1 MTTALPSP
9 STHAT
14 SGRTLRHLP
23 RGHPMAAG
31 LGLSRDCEGCALI
44 LDSGAFD
51 FDLGLIRP
59 AHLSSP
65 LTNHPLPAPQLQ
77 KAVGPEITKTDLVP
91 AFQNL
96 MKDCE
101 AEVRA
106 AASHK
111 VKGWCWRPHTA
122 SGRVS
127 AGPEGGPGLTFRPP
141 FPVRRIL

>member
-1 MTTALPSP
+1 
-9 STHAT
+9 
-14 SGRTLRHLP
+14 
-23 RGHPMAAG
+23 MAAG
-31 LGLSRDCEGCALI
+31 LGLSCDSKGLVLI

-51 FDLGLIRP
+51 FDLGLIRLG
-59 AHLSSP
+59 HLSGS
-65 LTNHPLPAPQLQ
+65 LTPPPRPLPAPQLQ

-111 VKGWCWRPHTA
+111 VKGWCWRPHIA
-122 SGRVS
+122 SGQVS
-127 AGPEGGPGLTFRPP
+127 AGPERGPGLTFRPP
-141 FPVRRIL
+141 LPVHRIL